1 MGGKAM
7 NQLYLPPLAE
17 VLYFLPEARLCAYDD
32 SWIRSATSDGSDN
45 GIELPDDDW
54 AGNGPIELPDDKL

>member
-32 SWIRSATSDGSDN
+32 SWTRSATSDGSDN
-45 GIELPDDDW
+45 GIELPDDEW
-54 AGNGPIELPDDKL
+54 AGNGPIELPDDKI